1 MSYLTSRRESQDL
14 EPLVNLGQFFFF
26 FPSPLTPNREW
37 IPLPKLDIEG
47 MSQVSE
53 HPSVIGHFHSQK
65 MLLISL

>member
-26 FPSPLTPNREW
+26 FFPAHPKPGVDTPAQTN
-37 IPLPKLDIEG
+37 IEG

-53 HPSVIGHFHSQK
+53 HLSVIGHFHSQK